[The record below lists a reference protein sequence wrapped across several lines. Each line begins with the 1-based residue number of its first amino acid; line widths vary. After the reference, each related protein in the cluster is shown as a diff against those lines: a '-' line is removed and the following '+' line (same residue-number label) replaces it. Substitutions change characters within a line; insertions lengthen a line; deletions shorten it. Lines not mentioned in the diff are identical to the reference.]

1 MGIFN
6 SQNGFSTFIGSN
18 VAGRWIFA
26 NSKKLNMNKATILGF
41 LAGFLTTAAF
51 FPQVWK
57 TWKSKSA
64 TDLSLGM
71 FIVFSLGVFCW
82 LAYGIMISQ
91 TPIIIWKAITLIL
104 ALVILLMKLKL
115 G

>member
-1 MGIFN
+1 M
-6 SQNGFSTFIGSN
+6 
-18 VAGRWIFA
+18 WIFTHPQKIKMDKTA
-26 NSKKLNMNKATILGF
+26 ILGC

-51 FPQVWK
+51 VPQVWK

-64 TDLSLGM
+64 ADLSLGM
-71 FIVFSLGVFCW
+71 FIVFSLGIFCW

-91 TPIIIWKAITLIL
+91 IPVIFWNAITLIL
-104 ALVILLMKLKL
+104 ALVILFMKLKF

>member
-1 MGIFN
+1 MDIV
-6 SQNGFSTFIGSN
+6 T
-18 VAGRWIFA
+18 V
-26 NSKKLNMNKATILGF
+26 LGW

-64 TDLSLGM
+64 ADLSLGM
-71 FIVFSLGVFCW
+71 FLIFSLGVLGW
-82 LAYGIMISQ
+82 LVYGIMIKQS
-91 TPIIIWKAITLIL
+91 PVVFWNAITLVLSLAIL
-104 ALVILLMKLKL
+104 IMKLKF